1 VIVIGI
7 DPGVT
12 TGFAVWDA
20 LSRKL
25 LRVESHSILK
35 AHREVLFLMGALVVF
50 EDARKI
56 RIGGGAT
63 FGDRNRLQGVGSV
76 KRDSAIWEEF
86 LTMHGLPFVSR
97 KASATKLDDEPFRK
111 LTGWTGRTNNHA
123 RDAAMIVFGLN
134 VPMVAAMLRDFQL
147 RRSNA

>member
-35 AHREVLFLMGALVVF
+35 AHREVLFLMGALVIF

-56 RIGGGAT
+56 R
-63 FGDRNRLQGVGSV
+63 
-76 KRDSAIWEEF
+76 SAAAQRTAIAIDC
-86 LTMHGLPFVSR
+86 R
-97 KASATKLDDEPFRK
+97 ASARSSAT
-111 LTGWTGRTNNHA
+111 
-123 RDAAMIVFGLN
+123 
-134 VPMVAAMLRDFQL
+134 
-147 RRSNA
+147 RRSGKSS